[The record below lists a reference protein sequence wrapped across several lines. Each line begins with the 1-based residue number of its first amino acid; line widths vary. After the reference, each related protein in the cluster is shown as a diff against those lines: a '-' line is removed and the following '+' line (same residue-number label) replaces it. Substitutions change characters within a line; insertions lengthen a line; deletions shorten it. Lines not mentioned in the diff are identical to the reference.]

1 MKKLLYSKLIIPSV
15 FLVILNIVQ
24 SYAQLDSNISENPII
39 NVTQYQ
45 MSGLPNVGDTISMH
59 VEFTSLISAQV
70 LIGSIFDDNILLV
83 GAQNGDKFHMDTLL
97 LDSGQN
103 YVRDYYFV
111 VTQSGYSN
119 ISFFCRLL
127 LPIPN
132 YEVTHSKTTNIKS
145 DISNGL
151 YLTPPNN
158 DNDNTRII
166 YDEIFEGL
174 GSTGGLQNFHIEG
187 NVSYYDW
194 WEKPIGNKPTYPEV
208 RLWFKRNNGNP
219 YYDFRLFHPI
229 NPASGYI
236 ESVHYA
242 KCDKNGHFVFDFSVP
257 NGGINPADNLD
268 IWIMTC
274 KGNDALELYSGSE
287 HKKINLLNQTN
298 QSFKRCFLNDYEM
311 KKLSVDPNTQ
321 NHNYDF
327 SSSPIRINDFD
338 GQIIRYITIS
348 RNFLLARFN
357 DVLPWTVGLPKIE
370 IHSKFN
376 MNASG
381 TYWDKVIEVKCTSAT
396 GPVIMHEYG
405 HYAHHTMSTN
415 FNTTYYAGNS
425 NKTEGFARFIVT
437 AIFAWASH
445 PSTYNESFDIA
456 KSAENRPFDYTN
468 GHRFGWKPGDVP
480 IEQMEFECYLWNV
493 YDSYHDY
500 IFSPTVFDNHNN
512 DDVTGLGTDLLT
524 KFSMY
529 ANINNSPWEFHDVY
543 KGTISDTY
551 LKESVQ
557 KIKDCMAAG
566 DVPIDDVPPMR
577 PAQIKQ
583 GSSSVYQGLGTN
595 LTMNWD
601 SQSYASGTNY
611 RNFETGYKVYS
622 GVGTSGTL
630 LATLNSGTNTYTS
643 YLDGQVCECLINY
656 TVTAYNSSSGNS
668 FQPIIYGF
676 DFRLPQGKKPESNEN
691 EEIGFSFHAE
701 LLPNPVKN
709 SFEVKV
715 EFSKESDISIDI
727 YDLQFH
733 HIGQLLRSHSNGNEF
748 SSSFLIDDK
757 FTNGTYFLRISIDNQ
772 DEHLNKLIKFIVD
785 K

>member
-1 MKKLLYSKLIIPSV
+1 MKKFLYSKLIIPSV

-70 LIGSIFDDNILLV
+70 LIGSIFDDNVLLV
-83 GAQNGDKFHMDTLL
+83 GAQTGDKFHMDTLL

-119 ISFFCRLL
+119 ISFLSRLL
-127 LPIPN
+127 LPIPG
-132 YEVTHSKTTNIKS
+132 YEVTHSKTTSLKS
-145 DISNGL
+145 DNSNGA

-166 YDEIFEGL
+166 YDELFEGL
-174 GSTGGLQNFHIEG
+174 GATGGNHNFHIEG
-187 NVSYYDW
+187 NVSYFDW
-194 WEKPIGNKPTYPEV
+194 WEAPIGNKPTYPEV

-257 NGGINPADNLD
+257 NGGINPADNLE

-274 KGNDALELYSGSE
+274 KGNDALDLYSGSE
-287 HKKINLLNQTN
+287 HKKINLVNQN
-298 QSFKRCFLNDYEM
+298 NEAFKRCFLNDYEM
-311 KKLSVDPNTQ
+311 KKLSIDPNTQ
-321 NHNYDF
+321 NHIYDM
-327 SSSPIRINDFD
+327 SSSPIRLNDFD
-338 GQIIRYITIS
+338 GQIIRYITMS
-348 RNFLLARFN
+348 RNFFLARFN
-357 DVLPWTVGLPKIE
+357 DVLPWTTGLPKIE
-370 IHSKFN
+370 THRLTN
-376 MNASG
+376 YYASG
-381 TYWDKVIEVKCTSAT
+381 TYGNKILTLKSLNGFVA
-396 GPVIMHEYG
+396 MHEYG

-415 FNTTYYAGNS
+415 FNSTSYAGNS

-445 PSTYNESFDIA
+445 SSTYNESFDPA
-456 KSAENRPFDYTN
+456 NSAESRPFDYSY

-493 YDSYHDY
+493 YDSYHDDN
-500 IFSPTVFDNHNN
+500 FSPLAYDQHNN
-512 DDVTGLGTDLLT
+512 DDVSGLGTDLLT
-524 KFSMY
+524 QFSLNAY
-529 ANINNSPWEFHDVY
+529 INNAPWDFHDFY
-543 KGTISDTY
+543 KGTISDSY
-551 LKESVQ
+551 LQESIQ

-566 DVPIDDVPPMR
+566 DVPIGSVPPMR

-583 GSSSVYQGLGTN
+583 GSSSVYQGLGTS

-601 SQSYASGTNY
+601 SQSYASGSIY

-622 GVGTSGTL
+622 GVGTGGTL
-630 LATLNSGTNTYTS
+630 LATLNPGTTS
-643 YLDGQVCECLINY
+643 YTDSFDGQPCECLINF
-656 TVTAYNSSSGNS
+656 TITSYNSSSGNS
-668 FQPIIYGF
+668 FQPVVYGF
-676 DFRLPQGKKPESNEN
+676 DFRIPWQKLPEKSEN
-691 EEIGFSFHAE
+691 EEPSSSFQAE
-701 LLPNPVKN
+701 ILPNPVKN
-709 SFEVKV
+709 SFELNIKIL
-715 EFSKESDISIDI
+715 KESDITIDV

-733 HIGQLLRSHSNGNEF
+733 HICQLLSSHSNGSEF
-748 SSSFLIDDK
+748 SSNFLIDDK
-757 FTNGTYFLRISIDNQ
+757 FTNGAYFLRISIDNK
-772 DEHLNKLIKFIVD
+772 DEHLNKFIKFIVD